1 MEYKQRAKMP
11 PSQRAKQ
18 FMPFAAVKGLE
29 KAIAEQEQ
37 LRNRTEQIELGE
49 EQAQAINEALKHL
62 RKGNMVSVRFHADGK
77 SQALQ
82 GKVEQIDP
90 ARGTIRIKGIVVP
103 INSILGL
110 AHCPP

>member
-37 LRNRTEQIELGE
+37 LRNRTEQIEPGE
-49 EQAQAINEALKHL
+49 EQAQAINEALNRL
-62 RKGNMVSVRFHADGK
+62 RKGNIVSLRFHADGQ

-82 GKVEQIDP
+82 GEVEQIDP

-103 INSILGL
+103 IDRILGL
-110 AHCPP
+110 THCHP

>member
-37 LRNRTEQIELGE
+37 LLNRTEQIEPGE
-49 EQAQAINEALKHL
+49 EQAQAINDALKRL
-62 RKGNMVSVRFHADGK
+62 RKGSMVSLRFHADGQA
-77 SQALQ
+77 QALQ
-82 GKVEQIDP
+82 GEVEQIDP
-90 ARGTIRIKGIVVP
+90 AGGTLRVGGVVVP
-103 INSILGL
+103 IDRILGL
-110 AHCPP
+110 VHCHP